1 MTASE
6 VSLILSDI
14 EDHLE
19 SHESHDASHESH
31 ESHDASREV
40 TQPSGLTVV
49 GVVGNDEE

>member
-14 EDHLE
+14 EDHL
-19 SHESHDASHESH
+19 ESH